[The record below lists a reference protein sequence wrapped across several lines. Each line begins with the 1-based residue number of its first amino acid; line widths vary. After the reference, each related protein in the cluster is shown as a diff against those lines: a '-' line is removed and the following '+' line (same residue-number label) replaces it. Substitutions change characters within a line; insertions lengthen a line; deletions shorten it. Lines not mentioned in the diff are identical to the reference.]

1 MKRRNR
7 RFRGFTL
14 MEAAVA
20 LAVFAVGML
29 GLGGAFSQIVQANA
43 VSRHRQTAA
52 LLAEQKLAQ
61 FRMAKTGE
69 LTKTSGTCE
78 TPFEDYVWEA
88 QFQALS
94 EDLGIMD
101 VWVEVTYRSGASVRL
116 WSRVTAVND
125 E

>member
-1 MKRRNR
+1 
-7 RFRGFTL
+7 

-20 LAVFAVGML
+20 LAVFTVGML

-43 VSRHRQTAA
+43 VSRHKQTAVF
-52 LLAEQKLAQ
+52 LAEQKLAQ

-69 LTKTSGTCE
+69 LTQTRGTCE
-78 TPFEDYVWEA
+78 APFEDYAWEA
-88 QFQALS
+88 QFHATS
-94 EDLGIMD
+94 DDLGIMD

-116 WSRVTAVND
+116 WSQVTVAND